1 MPNILDN
8 WANMSRTIDL
18 CLSILLNCISRYY
31 TLLVQTPIDKYTVY
45 ITQSRDLPTIVAREP
60 GGMKAKIKKKE
71 EENLHYIRK
80 GNEGIQERKCGY
92 HIATGQYITPFR
104 TKQKRRQKFE
114 LQHSLCDEMVSN

>member
-1 MPNILDN
+1 
-8 WANMSRTIDL
+8 
-18 CLSILLNCISRYY
+18 
-31 TLLVQTPIDKYTVY
+31 
-45 ITQSRDLPTIVAREP
+45 LPTIVAREP
-60 GGMKAKIKKKE
+60 GGMKAKIKKMKKE
-71 EENLHYIRK
+71 KENLHYIRK

>member
-1 MPNILDN
+1 
-8 WANMSRTIDL
+8 
-18 CLSILLNCISRYY
+18 
-31 TLLVQTPIDKYTVY
+31 
-45 ITQSRDLPTIVAREP
+45 LPTIVAREP

-80 GNEGIQERKCGY
+80 GNEEIQEKKCGY

>member
-1 MPNILDN
+1 
-8 WANMSRTIDL
+8 MSRTIDL
-18 CLSILLNCISRYY
+18 CLSIPLNCISRYY

-45 ITQSRDLPTIVAREP
+45 NPIEGLADNCCTRTGWNEGENQ
-60 GGMKAKIKKKE
+60 KKKKKKE